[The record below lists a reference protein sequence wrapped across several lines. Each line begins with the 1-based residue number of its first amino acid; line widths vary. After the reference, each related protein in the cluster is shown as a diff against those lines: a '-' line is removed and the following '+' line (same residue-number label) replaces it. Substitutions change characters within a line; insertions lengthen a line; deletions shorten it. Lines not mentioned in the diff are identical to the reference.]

1 MSDDDPPADPSA
13 TSSSSSSGSGSGS
26 GSGAI
31 VTAAAP
37 IALHGV
43 ASPFDGTREE
53 WEDYAERL
61 ENYFI
66 ANDIKDPVKQ
76 RAILLNCVGASTYRL
91 IKTLSLPGKPSDLS
105 FADLVQKVKTH
116 FNPKPSVTIKRYEFN
131 TRKQKPG
138 ESVAEYIAALR
149 KIAEHC
155 DYGSSLNDMLR
166 DRLVCGTS
174 DERVQRRYLQ
184 ESTLTYATARDM
196 ALASETAEKDSK
208 RLHETSSEI
217 TPAHQ
222 EKAEVLKVTPKPTK
236 MRGGA
241 SRGTQNDCYRC
252 GGKHSP
258 AICKFKSYECHYC
271 HKKGHIATACR
282 KRKAQSKHE
291 SEQDARAHRVEE
303 ERTGD
308 ESPNEYML
316 YRVSCGSSKPL
327 TVEVTLNKQAVRMEV
342 DTGASVSLMG
352 EESFQT
358 LLQRGAVIRPANI
371 RLSTYTGEAI
381 QVVGT
386 ADVEVQ
392 HNGQTVTL
400 PLIITRGSGPS
411 LLGRNWLSTLKL
423 DWNSIFQVKTA
434 LTLQELLE
442 THSEVFEEKLGKVKG
457 TTAKIHVDPDAMPR
471 FFKARSVPFT
481 MQQKVEKEL
490 ERLQEQGIIEP
501 IQFSDWAAPIVP
513 VTKPD
518 GSVRICGDYKVT
530 VNRVA
535 KLDKY
540 PIPKIDDLFTS
551 LSGGKRFTKLD
562 LSHAYQQIE
571 LDEDSRQFATISTH
585 KGLFRY
591 NRLPFGIAS
600 APSIFQRIMDNLL
613 QGIPGVCVYI
623 DDILVTG
630 HTSAEHLDHLAEVLR
645 RLQKAG
651 MKLKRAKCEFFLPS
665 VDYIGHTISADGLH
679 TSKAKVEAI
688 LKAPAPKNVGELR
701 SFLGLVNYY
710 GKFLPDLAT
719 TLSPLYE
726 LLQKTTKWTWG
737 RRQREAFAAVKD
749 LLRSPQV
756 LVHYDQKLPLI
767 LACDASPYGVGA
779 VLSHRMPT
787 GDERPIAFA
796 SRTLTTVERKYSQLD
811 KEALALI
818 FGVRKYHQ
826 YLYGRHFE
834 LKTDHKPLVHIFSE
848 TKATT
853 VLAAGRIQRWA
864 ITLGA
869 YSYTI
874 RYKKGEENANADA
887 LSRLPLHKGHKDPP
901 APAEVVHLMEYLN
914 TSPVTSTQIRNWTEQ
929 DTHLSKVKYWIQ
941 RGWPD
946 EQPREKELH
955 PYYRKRY
962 DLTVE
967 DGCIVWG
974 SRVVIP
980 SKGRG
985 QVKKMLH
992 QGHPGIDRMKR
1003 LARGYMWWPG
1013 VDQELEECV
1022 KTCGT
1027 CQINRKTP
1035 PVLPLH
1041 PWAWPNKPWSRVHID
1056 YCGPY
1061 QGKMFLL
1068 MIDAHSKWLEVHM
1081 TSSSTSATTISLLR
1095 KSFATLGLPDVI
1107 VSDNA
1112 TNFTS
1117 EEFEIFLKKNGI
1129 KHLKTPPYHP
1139 ASNGIAERAV
1149 QTFKSGM
1156 RKLKEG
1162 TLDTKV
1168 ARFLFT
1174 YRVTPQSSTGVSPSE
1189 LMFGRKIRTHLD
1201 SLRPDLARK
1210 VRLSQERQKR
1220 GQDSHARQRNFVVGE
1235 AVYAR
1240 NYGPGEVWLPGK
1252 VTNIQGSTLHTVL
1265 LRDGRSVRRHTDQ
1278 LRSRVESENATENG
1292 AQSNDDFEYSVTQD
1306 SQESPSPD
1314 ETTSEQEPESTD
1326 PPENTE
1332 PDNLPGPPPED
1343 PTDPASEDPTDP
1355 ASEDNTGPR
1364 RSGRSRKP
1372 PERYGYHSEN

>member
-1 MSDDDPPADPSA
+1 MADPPGDPPADPSA
-13 TSSSSSSGSGSGS
+13 
-26 GSGAI
+26 GSGAGTG
-31 VTAAAP
+31 VTATAAAP
-37 IALHGV
+37 VALHGV
-43 ASPFDGTREE
+43 ASPFDGNQEE

-66 ANDIKDPVKQ
+66 ANDITDPVKQ

-91 IKTLSLPGKPSDLS
+91 IKTLSLPGKPKDLT
-105 FADLVQKVKTH
+105 FTDIVDRVKTH

-138 ESVAEYIAALR
+138 ESVAEYIASLR

-155 DYGSSLNDMLR
+155 DYGPVLNDMLR
-166 DRLVCGTS
+166 DRLVCGTA

-184 ESTLTYATARDM
+184 ESTLTYTKARDM
-196 ALASETAEKDSK
+196 ALASETADKDSK
-208 RLHETSSEI
+208 RLHEASGEATS
-217 TPAHQ
+217 AGQ
-222 EKAEVLKVTPKPTK
+222 VKAEVLKVSSKPSKT
-236 MRGGA
+236 GSGA
-241 SRGTQNDCYRC
+241 SRGPQNECHRC
-252 GGKHSP
+252 GGKHP
-258 AICKFKSYECHYC
+258 PTTCKFKSYECHYC
-271 HKKGHIATACR
+271 HKKGHIASACR
-282 KRKAQSKHE
+282 KKKAQLKRE
-291 SEQDARAHRVEE
+291 SEQNARAHRVEE
-303 ERTGD
+303 QH
-308 ESPNEYML
+308 ESPEEYTL

-327 TVEVTLNKQAVRMEV
+327 TVEVILNKQTLAMEV
-342 DTGASVSLMG
+342 DTGAAVSLMG
-352 EESFQT
+352 EESFQP
-358 LLQRGAVIRPANI
+358 LLQRGVVIQPTSI

-392 HNGQTVTL
+392 HNSQTVTL

-411 LLGRNWLSTLKL
+411 LLGRNWLTALKL
-423 DWNSIFQVKTA
+423 DWHQIFQVKTA
-434 LTLQELLE
+434 LTLQELLD
-442 THSEVFEEKLGKVKG
+442 THREVFEEKLGKVKG
-457 TTAKIHVDPDAMPR
+457 TTAKIHVEPDATPR
-471 FFKARSVPFT
+471 FFKARSVPFA

-501 IQFSDWAAPIVP
+501 VQFSDWAAPIVP
-513 VTKPD
+513 VLKPD

-540 PIPKIDDLFTS
+540 PIPKIDDMFTS
-551 LSGGKRFTKLD
+551 LSGGQRFSKLD

-571 LDEDSRQFATISTH
+571 LDEDSRKFVTINTH
-585 KGLFRY
+585 KGLFQY

-600 APSIFQRIMDNLL
+600 APSIFQRVMENLL
-613 QGIPGVCVYI
+613 QGIPGICVYI

-630 HTSAEHLDHLAEVLR
+630 RTPAEHLDHLAEVLR

-665 VDYIGHTISADGLH
+665 VDYVGHTISADGLH

-688 LKAPAPKNVGELR
+688 LRAPAPRNVGELR

-710 GKFLPDLAT
+710 GKFFPDLAT

-737 RRQREAFAAVKD
+737 QKQREAFAAVKD
-749 LLRSPQV
+749 LLRSPHV
-756 LVHYDQKLPLI
+756 LVHYNDKLPLI

-787 GDERPIAFA
+787 GEEKPIAFA
-796 SRTLTTVERKYSQLD
+796 SRTLTAVERKYSQLD

-848 TKATT
+848 TKATP

-864 ITLGA
+864 LMLGA

-874 RYKKGEENANADA
+874 KYKKGEENSNADA
-887 LSRLPLHKGHKDPP
+887 LSRLPLHTQHKEPP
-901 APAEVVHLMEYLN
+901 APAEVVHLMEYLD

-929 DTHLSKVKYWIQ
+929 DANLSKVKEWVQ
-941 RGWPD
+941 KGWPD
-946 EQPREKELH
+946 EQPSGKELQ
-955 PYYRKRY
+955 PYYRRRY

-980 SKGRG
+980 PKGRN

-1013 VDQELEECV
+1013 IDQELEECV
-1022 KTCGT
+1022 KTCAT
-1027 CQINRKTP
+1027 CQLNRKTP
-1035 PVLPLH
+1035 SVIPLH

-1056 YCGPY
+1056 YCGPF

-1081 TSSSTSATTISLLR
+1081 TNSSSSAITISLLR
-1095 KSFATLGLPDVI
+1095 KSFATLGLPEVI

-1117 EEFEIFLKKNGI
+1117 EEFEHFLKKNGI
-1129 KHLKTPPYHP
+1129 KHIRTPPYHP
-1139 ASNGIAERAV
+1139 ASNGMAERAV
-1149 QTFKSGM
+1149 QTFKNGI

-1162 TLDTKV
+1162 TLETKV

-1174 YRVTPQSSTGVSPSE
+1174 YRITPQSSTGVSPSE
-1189 LMFGRKIRTHLD
+1189 LMFGRKLRSHLD
-1201 SLRPDLARK
+1201 TLRPDLARK
-1210 VRLSQERQKR
+1210 VRFSQERQKR
-1220 GQDSHARQRNFVVGE
+1220 AQDSHAKQRNFLVGE

-1240 NYGPGEVWLPGK
+1240 NYGPGDMWLPGK
-1252 VTNIQGSTLHTVL
+1252 VMEIQGSTLHTVL
-1265 LRDGRSVRRHTDQ
+1265 LEDGRSVRRHTDQ
-1278 LRSRVESENATENG
+1278 LRSRVEKKNSTAG
-1292 AQSNDDFEYSVTQD
+1292 SSPIVDDFEYSSTEVDQD
-1306 SQESPSPD
+1306 SQESSSPAESTREQEAEADTPTKFTEHDLVSDPSPED
-1314 ETTSEQEPESTD
+1314 TTD
-1326 PPENTE
+1326 PM
-1332 PDNLPGPPPED
+1332 PED
-1343 PTDPASEDPTDP
+1343 T
-1355 ASEDNTGPR
+1355 TGPR
-1364 RSGRSRKP
+1364 RSSRSRKP
-1372 PERYGYHSEN
+1372 PDRYGY